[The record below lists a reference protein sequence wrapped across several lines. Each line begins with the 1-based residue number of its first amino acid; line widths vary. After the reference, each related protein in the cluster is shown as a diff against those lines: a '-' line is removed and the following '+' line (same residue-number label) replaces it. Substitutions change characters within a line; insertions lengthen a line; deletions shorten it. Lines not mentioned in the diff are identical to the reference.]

1 MRMLYKEVSNSD
13 CYLNKVEQAH
23 CESPAHGTGDE
34 LDMRS
39 INSLDGYDFYI
50 PSQQRGYRWTVK
62 NIYELVEDLVD
73 FRSSASPRYSLQ
85 PLAVID
91 TGTQYTVL
99 DGQQRLTSICI
110 LMKALDIPCRYNLDF
125 ERDLNANKSR
135 KELIEHL
142 ETLAKVDD
150 ETIDS
155 FHITRAYLAL
165 ESLFDESV
173 EIKLNKE
180 DSRTRTRLISKLND
194 SKNEI
199 TNHKWLT
206 RLLAGEISSKRVEFI
221 WYQVPESQAHKVF
234 RNLNSGKIELS
245 NSDLIKALLLS
256 EQSVIPVEKRTIVAI
271 QFENIQMAMKN
282 DRLWHMLQWHEFQRN
297 GYRMMIVDSK
307 EKPGYIAVQ
316 NRIDLIFN
324 LVAGVSFDVYQS
336 DALISFRYYYDN
348 REDLVEI
355 WNRTYRYYLLIKGL
369 YDNPLTYH
377 YCGVLTFFNRNGSGS
392 YKHIKNWL
400 NWMQTKPKNMVVE
413 QLKAAIRF
421 SIRGRKG
428 EDYELPVYKSSD
440 LEPVRRILLLHNV
453 ETIIHLYLEKNKDR
467 GLHLSAIYEVFPFD
481 LLYRQFWDIEHVSSQ
496 SDNKMKNIRDCEVWA
511 TNFRN
516 DYRRIFEAKLPK
528 AHSDDKAADS
538 ETRILDFSISEI
550 QEIRKLYDKYNVAG
564 DSDKKEAFH
573 SLYQYVIT
581 RMDEHLKEEKI
592 VDKDYIGNLVL
603 LDRHTNRSFHNA
615 LFPTKRRIVL
625 EANGGLSETESKDDA
640 DSTKLS
646 FIPLCTRQVFT
657 KHYSTAP
664 GMSLSAWTK
673 TDFDNY
679 LADIKLKLKY
689 YIE

>member
-13 CYLNKVEQAH
+13 CYLNKVKQAH

-206 RLLAGEISSKRVEFI
+206 QLLAGEISSKRVEFI

-297 GYRMMIVDSK
+297 GYRMMVVDPK
-307 EKPGYIAVQ
+307 DNPGYTAVQ

-324 LVAGVSFDVYQS
+324 LVADVSFNRYQA
-336 DALISFRYYYDN
+336 DALSSFRYYYDN
-348 REDLVEI
+348 RDRLNEI
-355 WNRTYRYYLLIKGL
+355 WDRTYKYFLLIKGL
-369 YDNPLTYH
+369 FENPITYH
-377 YCGVLTFFNRNGSGS
+377 YCGVLTFFSRKNSGS
-392 YKHIKNWL
+392 YSHIKNWL
-400 NWMQTKPKNMVVE
+400 DRVQTLPKNMVVE
-413 QLKAAIRF
+413 QLKEEIKS
-421 SIRGRKG
+421 SIRGRKMQ
-428 EDYELPVYKSSD
+428 EYELPVYKESN
-440 LEPVRRILLLHNV
+440 LEPVRKLLLLHNV
-453 ETIIHLYLEKNKDR
+453 ETIISLYLEKNKDKA
-467 GLHLSAIYEVFPFD
+467 LHLSAIYEVFPFD
-481 LLYRQFWDIEHVSSQ
+481 LLYRQSWDIEHVSSQ
-496 SDNKMKNIRDCEVWA
+496 SDNKMNNIRDCEVWVNNFRHDYRQLFEEKLPDA
-511 TNFRN
+511 QSEDKTSDTNFR
-516 DYRRIFEAKLPK
+516 
-528 AHSDDKAADS
+528 
-538 ETRILDFSISEI
+538 ILGFSISETI
-550 QEIRKLYDKYNVAG
+550 HIMELYCNFVETAS
-564 DSDKKEAFH
+564 SDKKRVFDA
-573 SLYQYVIT
+573 LYQYVVERIE
-581 RMDEHLKEEKI
+581 EHLKEEKI
-592 VDKDYIGNLVL
+592 PDKDRIGNLVL